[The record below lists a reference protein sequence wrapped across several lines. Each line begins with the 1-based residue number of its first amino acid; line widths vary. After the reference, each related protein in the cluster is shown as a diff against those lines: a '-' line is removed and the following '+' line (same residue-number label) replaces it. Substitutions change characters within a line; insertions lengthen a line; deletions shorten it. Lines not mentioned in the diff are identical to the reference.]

1 MAKIKVPYLLLRGG
15 RPRWEPGP
23 ALRRAGHKGIDLK
36 DERGHWLSEGAAMD
50 RARAINAAIE
60 NGTQPGDPAIAA
72 AAAERTLNRLCDLYT
87 GQDANGKTVCRPS
100 PDFANKSPKTK
111 QGYLSHIRKL
121 RAWAGDTDARDI
133 TRAAI
138 KDLHEEL
145 RTGKGLSTANAVL
158 RVLKILLYFAT
169 DDLEWMAKNRAA
181 RLKRPQAEGRI
192 VIWTPDEINAAVACA
207 DWLTA
212 TSRDGTVWDF
222 EGVGDAIIAGALS
235 GQRLGDLIA
244 LAPIVEDD
252 GVFQLLQSKTKRTAF
267 VPITAPLR
275 RRRAVMAARRSARWE
290 NVTFTHELVAGD
302 GKPYTD
308 AARFNEEFRAVR
320 FCASGLAFAIED
332 CFRAMANLPQK
343 LRNVPFT
350 PQPGLLG
357 KDFRDLRDTAVTLL
371 YEATGGDI
379 ARVATVTGHS
389 LKTAQAIID
398 KHYFGRNADLAR
410 SAGRALDQMLA
421 MKGIGA

>member
-1 MAKIKVPYLLLRGG
+1 
-15 RPRWEPGP
+15 
-23 ALRRAGHKGIDLK
+23 
-36 DERGHWLSEGAAMD
+36 
-50 RARAINAAIE
+50 
-60 NGTQPGDPAIAA
+60 
-72 AAAERTLNRLCDLYT
+72 
-87 GQDANGKTVCRPS
+87 
-100 PDFANKSPKTK
+100 
-111 QGYLSHIRKL
+111 
-121 RAWAGDTDARDI
+121 
-133 TRAAI
+133 
-138 KDLHEEL
+138 
-145 RTGKGLSTANAVL
+145 VL
-158 RVLKILLYFAT
+158 RVLKILLYFAS

-332 CFRAMANLPQK
+332 CFRAMAGMPRL

-357 KDFRDLRDTAVTLL
+357 IGEAPSGVRKDEAAPAGVREAKDFRDLRDTAVTLL

-410 SAGRALDQMLA
+410 SAGRALDQLLA